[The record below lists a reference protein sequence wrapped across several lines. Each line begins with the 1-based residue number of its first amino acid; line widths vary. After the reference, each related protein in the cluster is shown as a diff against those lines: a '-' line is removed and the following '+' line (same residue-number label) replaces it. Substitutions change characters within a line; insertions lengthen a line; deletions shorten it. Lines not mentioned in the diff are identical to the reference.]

1 MTAAPTDSTFA
12 AFHLL
17 PDGEGRWLDPE
28 VEVGV
33 IVRGSLSPDK
43 AVAWYAAE
51 ALASAGSPVAIVE
64 ILPRLGRRL
73 VAVVG
78 DGTPPLGRIQ

>member
-1 MTAAPTDSTFA
+1 MIATPAGSTFV
-12 AFHLL
+12 AFQLL
-17 PDGEGRWLDPE
+17 PDGEGDWLDPE
-28 VEVGV
+28 VEVGA

-43 AVAWYAAE
+43 AVAQYAAE
-51 ALASAGSPVAIVE
+51 ALASGGSPVAIVE

-78 DGTPPLGRIQ
+78 DEAPPLGRV